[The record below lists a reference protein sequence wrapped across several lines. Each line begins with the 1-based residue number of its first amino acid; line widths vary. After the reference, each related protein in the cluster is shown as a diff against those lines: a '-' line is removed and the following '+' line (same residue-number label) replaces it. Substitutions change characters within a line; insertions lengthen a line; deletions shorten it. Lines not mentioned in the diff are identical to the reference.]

1 MKYLVRAI
9 KYFIQLAVLLAVF
22 MEILILLKLSD
33 ANIDTMF
40 VNGKD
45 SIWQIALLLLAFALI
60 YPRFGYCTR
69 TVRIPGAF
77 AEIAPGVKKKMEA
90 RGYVLEKEEGEN
102 LYFRLSST
110 FSRITRLGE
119 DRISLTRSIDGFDVE
134 GHSKDVI
141 RVLNCL
147 ALEDEEQQQ

>member
-1 MKYLVRAI
+1 MKYLVRAL
-9 KYFIQLAVLLAVF
+9 KYFVQLAVLLAVF

-45 SIWQIALLLLAFALI
+45 SIWQIALLLLAFSLI

-69 TVRIPGAF
+69 SVRIPGSF
-77 AEIAPGVKKKMEA
+77 AEIAPGVKRKMEA
-90 RGYVLEKEEGEN
+90 RGYMLEKEEGED
-102 LYFRLSST
+102 LQFRLRST
-110 FSRITRLGE
+110 FGRIARLGE
-119 DRISLTRSIDGFDVE
+119 DRITMTRTIDGFNVE

-147 ALEDEEQQQ
+147 ALEDEGQQQ